1 MKKNKQKLRTQVA
14 EQIKFWRKE
23 RGLTQAELAEKA
35 GLASKTVISG
45 YENEL
50 RTPSF
55 DVLEKFAEILD
66 VKVELLFKGNV

>member
-14 EQIKFWRKE
+14 EQIKFWRKK

-45 YENEL
+45 YENAL
-50 RTPSF
+50 RAPSF
-55 DVLEKFAEILD
+55 DVLEKFAEILE
-66 VKVELLFKGNV
+66 VKVELLFKGDV